1 MALPIKGIE
10 KLSVIDFPG
19 KTCCI
24 VFLADC
30 NFRCPYCH
38 NPDLIRNPQN
48 MPDITEK
55 EVLDFIESRKKWV
68 DGVCIT
74 GGEPCLHKELPSFI
88 RSVKERGFIVKLDTN
103 GSRPEMVKSLIDE
116 GLLDYIAMDVKAPPE
131 RYPDVAGVKVDIE
144 KIRETVDIIMKSGV
158 EYEFRT
164 TLVPRLFG
172 RDDMEKIGR
181 WLNGAKRFFLQNFK
195 SGNTLDESFKNE
207 SSFSEEELKEL
218 ADIAGK
224 YFRYVGVR
232 Q

>member
-38 NPDLIRNPQN
+38 NPDLIRNPQD

-55 EVLDFIESRKKWV
+55 EVLSFIESRKKWV

-74 GGEPCLHKELPSFI
+74 GGEPCLHKELPGFI
-88 RSVKERGFIVKLDTN
+88 KSVKERGFLVKLDTN

-116 GLLDYIAMDVKAPPE
+116 GLLDYIAMDIKAPPE
-131 RYPDVAGVKVDIE
+131 RYSDVTRVKVDIQ
-144 KIRETVDIIMKSGV
+144 KIRETIDIIMKSDV

-164 TLVPRLFG
+164 TVAPRLFG

-181 WLNGAKRFFLQNFK
+181 WLKGAKRFFLQNFR
-195 SGNTLDESFKNE
+195 SGNTLDKSFKNE
-207 SSFSEEELKEL
+207 SSFSENELKEL
-218 ADIAGK
+218 ADIAWK
-224 YFRYVGVR
+224 YFGHVGVR